1 MGIAAGLIVLLGAL
15 TVMAYKC
22 YRRRVMRNAQN
33 RLSSAIKKGLQES
46 SSGSF
51 KKSVPVR
58 GSGSGPKVMKSKGTS
73 PITPP
78 GGEASLERM
87 PMTGFQSM
95 SGSGGLDPVHVKA
108 AEVYLENEK
117 DGATPEKEEV
127 LRGGEHG
134 GGLTGE
140 EPDTPARQLL
150 PTQLGSLSFS
160 VEHDEA
166 KCALMVNVVRA
177 NDLPPRDP
185 SVGGCDP
192 YVKLQLL
199 PEKKHKC
206 KTRVV
211 RKTLNPKY
219 DETFTFYGINATQMT
234 GITLHFVVLSFDR
247 FSRDEIIGEVIYPL
261 SDTDV
266 EKKEAVITRDIT
278 PRHLKVSVWLGAGS
292 GRVFGSLL

>member
-1 MGIAAGLIVLLGAL
+1 MSAGVAVGIAAGCLVFLVAL
-15 TVMAYKC
+15 TTMAYKC

-51 KKSVPVR
+51 KKSAPVR
-58 GSGSGPKVMKSKGTS
+58 GSGTGPKVMKSKATS

-87 PMTGFQSM
+87 PMTGFTSM
-95 SGSGGLDPVHVKA
+95 SGSSSSGHDPVHVH
-108 AEVYLENEK
+108 LEGEK
-117 DGATPEKEEV
+117 DGATPEKEDGDRHHGLEA
-127 LRGGEHG
+127 GGVIYV
-134 GGLTGE
+134 GE
-140 EPDTPARQLL
+140 TSGTRPPL
-150 PTQLGSLSFS
+150 PTKLGSLSFS
-160 VEHDEA
+160 VEQDEA
-166 KCALMVNVVRA
+166 KGALIVSIVRA
-177 NDLPPRDP
+177 SDLPPRDP
-185 SVGGCDP
+185 ALGSCDP

-219 DETFTFYGINATQMT
+219 DETFTFYGVTAAQVP
-234 GITLHFVVLSFDR
+234 GITLHFVILSFDR

-261 SDTDV
+261 AEIDM
-266 EKKEAVITRDIT
+266 EKKEAVISRDIT
-278 PRHLKVSVWLGAGS
+278 PRHLKVRTFEIS
-292 GRVFGSLL
+292 

>member
-1 MGIAAGLIVLLGAL
+1 MVLLAVL
-15 TVMAYKC
+15 TGMAYKC

-51 KKSVPVR
+51 KKSMPVR

-78 GGEASLERM
+78 GGGGGGEAALERL
-87 PMTGFQSM
+87 PMTGFHSM
-95 SGSGGLDPVHVKA
+95 SGSGSGGLDPVHVKA
-108 AEVYLENEK
+108 AEVHLENEK
-117 DGATPEKEEV
+117 DGATPEKEDV
-127 LRGGEHG
+127 LRAGGGGGGEQGALLAGEG
-134 GGLTGE
+134 GGT
-140 EPDTPARQLL
+140 DTTPVRHHPPL
-150 PTQLGSLSFS
+150 PTHLGSLSFC

-166 KCALMVNVVRA
+166 KCALMVSVVRA
-177 NDLPPRDP
+177 SDLPPRDP

-219 DETFTFYGINATQMT
+219 DETFTFYGINGSQMT

-278 PRHLKVSVWLGAGS
+278 PRHLKVSLSV
-292 GRVFGSLL
+292 